1 MRTDPGALVKLLRI
15 ASPALPVGAYSYSQ
29 GLEWAVEDGV
39 ISDEDSAGQW
49 IGSLLSGSIA
59 RFELPMLADFYR
71 AWSGNETAR
80 AVNLNQQYLASRET
94 AELRSES
101 IQMGGALL
109 AVLQSD
115 GQHDAVSLE
124 PIGTIDD
131 VVFPN
136 VYGFAAVAWNLR
148 LEDVLTTYAWSWLEN
163 QVTAAM
169 KLVPLG
175 QRAGQRLLACLSPVC
190 ADAMRTAISLPREEW
205 SNFAPLFAIASS
217 RHETQYTRLF
227 RS

>member
-29 GLEWAVEDGV
+29 GLERAVEDGV
-39 ISDEDSAGQW
+39 ISDEDSAGRW
-49 IGSLLSGSIA
+49 IGSLLGGSIA

-71 AWSGNETAR
+71 AWSGNETAQ
-80 AVNLNQQYLASRET
+80 AANLNQQYLASRET

-101 IQMGGALL
+101 VQMGGALL

-115 GQHDAVSLE
+115 GQHDAASLE
-124 PIGTIDD
+124 PLGAIDD

-175 QRAGQRLLACLSPVC
+175 QRAGQRLLARLSPVC
-190 ADAMRTAISLPREEW
+190 TDAMHTAISLPREEW